1 MLYVMFHRQ
10 CGVGLAVKCAGN
22 YRDRPARHKFADEN
36 HTAPPRISGFFPNIE
51 AQVHFLE
58 IPMQRNWKAEQ
69 ARVEKEKAN
78 NTQKRLAIFV
88 VDFSASRNKG
98 REQARIDD
106 VIQHRKVTP
115 VSSEKWLH
123 VKILGSQPV
132 AVESLSRANAI
143 SRSKSFRLR
152 DRAQVASLGGENPFG
167 PSFVFLAWR
176 RWNFQFDELR
186 PGWFVTDRGE
196 ERSTFA
202 VGQ

>member
-1 MLYVMFHRQ
+1 MLYVVFHRQ

-22 YRDRPARHKFADEN
+22 YRDHPARHKFADEN
-36 HTAPPRISGFFPNIE
+36 YTAPPCVSRLPANIKAQIHFF
-51 AQVHFLE
+51 E
-58 IPMQRNWKAEQ
+58 IAVQRDSKPEQ
-69 ARVEKEKAN
+69 TRVEKKKSDNAEESVTVFKVYLS
-78 NTQKRLAIFV
+78 TR
-88 VDFSASRNKG
+88 RNQ
-98 REQARIDD
+98 RCEQARIDD

-176 RWNFQFDELR
+176 RWNFQFDEL
-186 PGWFVTDRGE
+186 
-196 ERSTFA
+196 
-202 VGQ
+202 